1 MPNYYGPRIVTDGL
15 VLCLDAGNTKSYP
28 TSGTDWTDISRN
40 TNNGALT
47 NGPTFSATDGGSI
60 GFDGTDDFVSITN
73 PATFRNQ
80 NFAVSV
86 WLNPLTQNT
95 AIISMIDFDHAT
107 VPSQGWVLQSEDATT
122 NRYYYLV
129 WHDGTQF
136 QPVGGFGAGLGI
148 QVTTSRWQNIVYSK
162 NGTSLLGYLNGT
174 QVYNR
179 TGTSSNVNYVA
190 SRNFRIGSCIGAASR
205 VFKGNISQFHVY
217 NRALSA
223 AEILQNYNATKGR
236 FKL

>member
-1 MPNYYGPRIVTDGL
+1 MPNYYGPKIATDGL
-15 VLCLDAGNTKSYP
+15 QLYLDAANVKSYP
-28 TSGTDWTDISRN
+28 GSGNSWADLSGNNN
-40 TNNGALT
+40 TGTLS
-47 NGPTFSATDGGSI
+47 GPTFSSANVGSI
-60 GFDGTDDFVSITN
+60 AFDGTDDIVTISN
-73 PATFRNQ
+73 PTTIRNQ

-95 AIISMIDFDHAT
+95 AIISMIDFDHTSSPA
-107 VPSQGWVLQSEDATT
+107 QGWVLQSEDATT
-122 NRYYYLV
+122 NRYYYLG

-148 QVTTSRWQNIVYSK
+148 QVTTSTWQNIVYSK
-162 NGTSLLGYLNGT
+162 NGTSLLGYLNGA

-179 TGTSSNVNYVA
+179 TGTSSTVNYVS

-205 VFKGNISQFHVY
+205 VFKGNISHVSIY

-223 AEILQNYNATKGR
+223 IEVLENYNASKTRYG
-236 FKL
+236 L